1 MEPLSNQPAPATPWG
16 LIRTVA
22 SGMAGIRGRS
32 NHERD
37 ASALKPVHIV
47 IAAVFFM
54 FIFVSVMVTIA
65 SLVVG
70 K

>member
-1 MEPLSNQPAPATPWG
+1 MEPIPKPQSTPTPLG

-22 SGMAGIRGRS
+22 SGMFGIRGRS
-32 NHERD
+32 SHDRD
-37 ASALKPVHIV
+37 AATLKPLHIV

-54 FIFVSVMVTIA
+54 LIFVAVMVTIA
-65 SLVVG
+65 TLVVG